1 MPSFKTLASAATL
14 GLAAFAAALPSGSY
28 SPLRSRA
35 LSNEL
40 ATAAGISDV
49 DILQLCVPTSPLSS
63 QSTH

>member
-1 MPSFKTLASAATL
+1 MPSFKPLASAATI

-35 LSNEL
+35 IDNAL

-49 DILQLCVPTSPLSS
+49 DILQLCVPLPLLSS
-63 QSTH
+63 LSTH